1 MDSPCV
7 IVHKHESARNIVKM
21 LNKRYDEWWILD
33 KVIEREES
41 DIYYFK
47 NIYEEPAQQAIPIT

>member
-1 MDSPCV
+1 
-7 IVHKHESARNIVKM
+7 M
-21 LNKRYDEWWILD
+21 LNRRYEEWWILD
-33 KVIEREES
+33 TVIKREES

>member
-1 MDSPCV
+1 
-7 IVHKHESARNIVKM
+7 M

-33 KVIEREES
+33 TVIQREES

-47 NIYEEPAQQAIPIT
+47 NTYEEPAQQAIPIT

>member
-7 IVHKHESARNIVKM
+7 IVPKHELVRNIVKM
-21 LNKRYDEWWILD
+21 LNRRYDEWWILD